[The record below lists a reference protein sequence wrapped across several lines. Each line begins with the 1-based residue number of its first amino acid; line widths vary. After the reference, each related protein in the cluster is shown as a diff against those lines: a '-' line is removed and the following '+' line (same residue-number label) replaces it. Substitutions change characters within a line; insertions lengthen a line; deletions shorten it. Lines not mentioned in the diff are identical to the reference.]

1 MTTDM
6 TGLSVKKDLK
16 IKKTKWYSFFIDMIE
31 KNNCCITFNYS
42 ELKCLK
48 LFIEK

>member
-6 TGLSVKKDLK
+6 TGLSVRKDLK
-16 IKKTKWYSFFIDMIE
+16 IKKNKMVFFFHRE
-31 KNNCCITFNYS
+31 KNNCGITFNYS